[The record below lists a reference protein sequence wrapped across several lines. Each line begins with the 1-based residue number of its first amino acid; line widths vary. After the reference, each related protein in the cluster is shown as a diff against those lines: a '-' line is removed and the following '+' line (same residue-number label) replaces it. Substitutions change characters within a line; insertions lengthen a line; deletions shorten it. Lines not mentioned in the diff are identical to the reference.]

1 MRYRALIIDASRLVS
16 ALYEI
21 SVTTILVDTTLGQV
35 STVSLLFL
43 IERVS
48 TIISCDLRFGIWV
61 FSLPQHICLLDF
73 YRSSIHHDSVSID
86 FLLIHLF

>member
-1 MRYRALIIDASRLVS
+1 MRYRALISDTIGLGG

-21 SVTTILVDTTLGQV
+21 SVTTILVDATLGVV

-48 TIISCDLRFGIWV
+48 TIISCDLRF
-61 FSLPQHICLLDF
+61 
-73 YRSSIHHDSVSID
+73 
-86 FLLIHLF
+86 